1 MSNVETE
8 KLDFT
13 LDGSPDGDVHL
24 LKDYRIPTPTVDT
37 DYGKVPMYVNSTLFQ
52 WTKHVSAAEAT
63 ATAATETYA
72 ASQGWGELSAS
83 FSDVSPHGL
92 VKVLYSYR
100 PTKSF
105 SVRFANDG
113 STYRAIKYRGAWL
126 NANDAGIIQSG
137 DTALLWFDGSVL
149 HLITVDRRD
158 RCDEMLDDGAY
169 YPNAVQDRNGNW
181 YGAVVIGKQVW
192 LAENLKTRNR
202 SDWTTIPVGGT
213 TASDSTPYCY
223 YPNGQSYR
231 VDDYGLLYNWAA
243 AMDGGSASSQ
253 NPSGVQGLSPDG
265 WHIPSEAE
273 FDQLL
278 NYVASKPKF
287 LADEIT
293 TNAVAKSLA
302 ARSGWNTS
310 TNTNAVGN
318 NPSQNNK
325 TLFGAKATG
334 TFNHEGSIGNFGSST
349 IFWTTTPDSS
359 QAKGKYIGT
368 MNPTVI
374 SGSFNKG
381 SGFAIRC
388 VCDLSPDE
396 FRAWYVTQYG
406 SLQHHLQE
414 KNKTYYGYCY
424 YDETMEGGVVSMLN
438 DDFNY
443 QIEEALVVLNIGYD
457 VNGDEFFYYTTD
469 GSSYTRMYLMYQGA
483 ESIPAHVINEG
494 DTCVFQYIG
503 GYLILLCVDRWG
515 SEILGKQDALVG
527 SGNGQN
533 IKTVFGSSL
542 PGSGNIDNVG
552 VCNSAEYADALTASV
567 DGFAIRDGAI
577 AHIRF
582 VNGIKTNDQSTYPKT
597 LNINNTGAKSL
608 MVWGTPN
615 DFRYG
620 SGWLVSNQ
628 IVASVVY
635 LAGTL
640 NYSEGYYLFATDI
653 DLYRMRSLLN
663 SKLSASDLKTINDQ
677 SLVGSG
683 NISIPNGVLHCVFT
697 FNTGSTTRG
706 LIDKTTTEILAA
718 ANDGKAVICS
728 VSNASEIYNLVSKNT
743 LTFCRILSRSVKILT
758 YDSAN
763 ENWAC
768 ATISLQE
775 SLVSGTTIKTI
786 NNESLL
792 GSGNIDAS
800 KFIVLTP
807 NVVTGGYK
815 LSKSPSELIDLYDAG
830 ICVIVAVNGSY
841 FYRNSRGAAD
851 FIAFSGTSSI
861 KLFFYYSSDED
872 GVDTIW
878 KITTKDIQRQLTSGT
893 TIKTVN
899 GNNLLGS
906 GNIELGKGIITGSAT
921 SLSGSNA
928 QATLNQSGADLENG
942 AFLMI
947 SFSVDM
953 PAGGRINVANT
964 VINNSDILWNGSTLP
979 AGAIN
984 AGDTCMLYYNYAG
997 GTNLTFLLFNSGWG
1011 ATLMDND
1018 TV

>member
-1 MSNVETE
+1 MANVETE

-83 FSDVSPHGL
+83 LSDVSPHGL

-113 STYRAIKYRGAWL
+113 STYRGIKYRGAWL

-223 YPNGQSYR
+223 YPNGQSYS

-359 QAKGKYIGT
+359 QAKGKYIGN
-368 MNPTVI
+368 MNTTVV

-424 YDETMEGGVVSMLN
+424 YDDTLEGGVVSMLN

-443 QIEEALVVLNIGYD
+443 QIEEALVVLNISYD

-515 SEILGKQDALVG
+515 SEILGKQDVLVG
-527 SGNGQN
+527 SGTGQN
-533 IKTVFGSSL
+533 IKT
-542 PGSGNIDNVG
+542 
-552 VCNSAEYADALTASV
+552 
-567 DGFAIRDGAI
+567 
-577 AHIRF
+577 
-582 VNGIKTNDQSTYPKT
+582 
-597 LNINNTGAKSL
+597 
-608 MVWGTPN
+608 
-615 DFRYG
+615 
-620 SGWLVSNQ
+620 
-628 IVASVVY
+628 
-635 LAGTL
+635 
-640 NYSEGYYLFATDI
+640 
-653 DLYRMRSLLN
+653 
-663 SKLSASDLKTINDQ
+663 IND
-677 SLVGSG
+677 
-683 NISIPNGVLHCVFT
+683 T
-697 FNTGSTTRG
+697 
-706 LIDKTTTEILAA
+706 
-718 ANDGKAVICS
+718 
-728 VSNASEIYNLVSKNT
+728 
-743 LTFCRILSRSVKILT
+743 
-758 YDSAN
+758 
-763 ENWAC
+763 
-768 ATISLQE
+768 
-775 SLVSGTTIKTI
+775 
-786 NNESLL
+786 SLL
-792 GSGNIDAS
+792 GSGNINIATSAVSVNVINIAPNVSGPTFGGMNYPRRSIANYADGVVAQTVGFNTNYKNIPQYVLLNNTENSNDVLITIGDILYNNAS
-800 KFIVLTP
+800 VDVIIRSTNIMNNNQIVLKA
-807 NVVTGGYK
+807 GYSMEFEYIVHETYSAK
-815 LSKSPSELIDLYDAG
+815 YG
-830 ICVIVAVNGSY
+830 ILKCNY
-841 FYRNSRGAAD
+841 
-851 FIAFSGTSSI
+851 
-861 KLFFYYSSDED
+861 
-872 GVDTIW
+872 
-878 KITTKDIQRQLTSGT
+878 
-893 TIKTVN
+893 
-899 GNNLLGS
+899 
-906 GNIELGKGIITGSAT
+906 GIYLDSM
-921 SLSGSNA
+921 
-928 QATLNQSGADLENG
+928 D
-942 AFLMI
+942 
-947 SFSVDM
+947 DM
-953 PAGGRINVANT
+953 YV
-964 VINNSDILWNGSTLP
+964 
-979 AGAIN
+979 
-984 AGDTCMLYYNYAG
+984 
-997 GTNLTFLLFNSGWG
+997 
-1011 ATLMDND
+1011 
-1018 TV
+1018 

>member
-1 MSNVETE
+1 MANVETE

-83 FSDVSPHGL
+83 LADVSPYGL
-92 VKVLYSYR
+92 IKVLYSYR

-113 STYRAIKYRGAWL
+113 STYRAIKYRGSWL

-137 DTALLWFDGSVL
+137 DTALLWYDGSVL

-334 TFNHEGSIGNFGSST
+334 TFNYEGSIGNFGSST

-374 SGSFNKG
+374 SGSFNKE

-424 YDETMEGGVVSMLN
+424 YDETMKGGVVSMLN

-663 SKLSASDLKTINDQ
+663 SKLSASDLKTIN
-677 SLVGSG
+677 G
-683 NISIPNGVLHCVFT
+683 N
-697 FNTGSTTRG
+697 
-706 LIDKTTTEILAA
+706 
-718 ANDGKAVICS
+718 
-728 VSNASEIYNLVSKNT
+728 
-743 LTFCRILSRSVKILT
+743 
-758 YDSAN
+758 
-763 ENWAC
+763 
-768 ATISLQE
+768 
-775 SLVSGTTIKTI
+775 
-786 NNESLL
+786 SLL
-792 GSGNIDAS
+792 GSGDITIPPDVVYV
-800 KFIVLTP
+800 KFRFNSGSTT
-807 NVVTGGYK
+807 TGTMNFTMAEIYAMRT
-815 LSKSPSELIDLYDAG
+815 AG
-830 ICVIVAVNGSY
+830 IKVCCNVADVHIYEMAMCDRMVNSY
-841 FYRNSRGAAD
+841 LCTFTR
-851 FIAFSGTSSI
+851 IFSGT
-861 KLFFYYSSDED
+861 KLQVIAYDTNANNGNWTYSES
-872 GVDTIW
+872 
-878 KITTKDIQRQLTSGT
+878 DIQAALIGSGT
-893 TIKTVN
+893 GQNLKTVN

>member
-1 MSNVETE
+1 MANVETE

-83 FSDVSPHGL
+83 LSDVSPHGL

-113 STYRAIKYRGAWL
+113 STYRGIKYRGAWL

-318 NPSQNNK
+318 NQSANNK
-325 TLFGAKATG
+325 TLFGAKPTG
-334 TFNHEGSIGNFGSST
+334 TFSHEGSIGNFGSST

-368 MNPTVI
+368 MNTTVV

-381 SGFAIRC
+381 SGFAVRC

-443 QIEEALVVLNIGYD
+443 QIEEALVVLNISYD

-527 SGNGQN
+527 SGTGQN
-533 IKTVFGSSL
+533 IKTVMGASL

-552 VCNSAEYADALTASV
+552 VCDSAEYASALVASV
-567 DGFAIRDGAI
+567 DGFTLRDGAV

-582 VNGIKTNDQSTYPKT
+582 NHGIKANAQSTWPKT
-597 LNINNTGAKSL
+597 LNINNTGAKNL
-608 MVWGTPN
+608 TVWGDPN
-615 DFRYG
+615 NFTYG
-620 SGWLVSNQ
+620 SSWLVTDF
-628 IVASVVY
+628 IVASVIY

-640 NYSEGYYLFATDI
+640 NYPEGYYLFATSI
-653 DLYRMRSLLN
+653 DLYRIRNLYLNKQNALPSYSNKAGNVLAVNSGATGLEWIPSPGLLVCTFSYSGSVFSCDKTPEEIVTAYQAGWSVIGLLLDRAYFCIKADGTNNDIVIKFLFAGTSSSNSVIYGVTCNEMRYINSAWSLTGDFSLQ
-663 SKLSASDLKTINDQ
+663 KLLVGSGTGQNIKTIND
-677 SLVGSG
+677 
-683 NISIPNGVLHCVFT
+683 T
-697 FNTGSTTRG
+697 
-706 LIDKTTTEILAA
+706 
-718 ANDGKAVICS
+718 
-728 VSNASEIYNLVSKNT
+728 
-743 LTFCRILSRSVKILT
+743 
-758 YDSAN
+758 
-763 ENWAC
+763 
-768 ATISLQE
+768 
-775 SLVSGTTIKTI
+775 
-786 NNESLL
+786 SLL
-792 GSGNIDAS
+792 GSGNI
-800 KFIVLTP
+800 
-807 NVVTGGYK
+807 
-815 LSKSPSELIDLYDAG
+815 
-830 ICVIVAVNGSY
+830 
-841 FYRNSRGAAD
+841 
-851 FIAFSGTSSI
+851 
-861 KLFFYYSSDED
+861 
-872 GVDTIW
+872 
-878 KITTKDIQRQLTSGT
+878 
-893 TIKTVN
+893 
-899 GNNLLGS
+899 
-906 GNIELGKGIITGSAT
+906 NIAT
-921 SLSGSNA
+921 SA
-928 QATLNQSGADLENG
+928 V
-942 AFLMI
+942 
-947 SFSVDM
+947 SV
-953 PAGGRINVANT
+953 T
-964 VINNSDILWNGSTLP
+964 VINIEPNVSGPTFGGMNYPRRSIANYADGVVAQTVGFNTNYKNIPQYVLLNNTENSNDVLITIGDILYNNASVDVIIRSTNIMNNNQIVLK
-979 AGAIN
+979 AGYSMEFEYIVHETYSAKYGILK
-984 AGDTCMLYYNYAG
+984 CNYG
-997 GTNLTFLLFNSGWG
+997 IYLDS
-1011 ATLMDND
+1011 MDD
-1018 TV
+1018 MYV

>member
-1 MSNVETE
+1 MANVETE

-83 FSDVSPHGL
+83 LSDVSPHGL

-113 STYRAIKYRGAWL
+113 STYRGIKYRGAWL

-223 YPNGQSYR
+223 YPNGQSYS

-359 QAKGKYIGT
+359 QAKGKYIGN
-368 MNPTVI
+368 MNTTVV

-424 YDETMEGGVVSMLN
+424 YDDTLEGGVVSMLN
-438 DDFNY
+438 DDFDY
-443 QIEEALVVLNIGYD
+443 QIEEALVVLNISYD

-515 SEILGKQDALVG
+515 SEILGKQDVLVG
-527 SGNGQN
+527 SGTGQN
-533 IKTVFGSSL
+533 IKT
-542 PGSGNIDNVG
+542 
-552 VCNSAEYADALTASV
+552 
-567 DGFAIRDGAI
+567 
-577 AHIRF
+577 
-582 VNGIKTNDQSTYPKT
+582 
-597 LNINNTGAKSL
+597 
-608 MVWGTPN
+608 
-615 DFRYG
+615 
-620 SGWLVSNQ
+620 
-628 IVASVVY
+628 
-635 LAGTL
+635 
-640 NYSEGYYLFATDI
+640 
-653 DLYRMRSLLN
+653 
-663 SKLSASDLKTINDQ
+663 IND
-677 SLVGSG
+677 
-683 NISIPNGVLHCVFT
+683 T
-697 FNTGSTTRG
+697 
-706 LIDKTTTEILAA
+706 
-718 ANDGKAVICS
+718 
-728 VSNASEIYNLVSKNT
+728 
-743 LTFCRILSRSVKILT
+743 
-758 YDSAN
+758 
-763 ENWAC
+763 
-768 ATISLQE
+768 
-775 SLVSGTTIKTI
+775 
-786 NNESLL
+786 SLL
-792 GSGNIDAS
+792 GSGNINIATSAVSVNVINIAPNVSGPTFGGMNYPRRSIANYADGVVAQTVGFNTNYKNIPQYVLLNNTENSNDVLITIGDILYNNAS
-800 KFIVLTP
+800 VDVIIRSTNIMNNNQIVLKA
-807 NVVTGGYK
+807 GYSMEFEYIVHETYSAK
-815 LSKSPSELIDLYDAG
+815 YG
-830 ICVIVAVNGSY
+830 ILKCNY
-841 FYRNSRGAAD
+841 
-851 FIAFSGTSSI
+851 
-861 KLFFYYSSDED
+861 
-872 GVDTIW
+872 
-878 KITTKDIQRQLTSGT
+878 
-893 TIKTVN
+893 
-899 GNNLLGS
+899 
-906 GNIELGKGIITGSAT
+906 GIYLDSM
-921 SLSGSNA
+921 
-928 QATLNQSGADLENG
+928 D
-942 AFLMI
+942 
-947 SFSVDM
+947 DM
-953 PAGGRINVANT
+953 YV
-964 VINNSDILWNGSTLP
+964 
-979 AGAIN
+979 
-984 AGDTCMLYYNYAG
+984 
-997 GTNLTFLLFNSGWG
+997 
-1011 ATLMDND
+1011 
-1018 TV
+1018 

>member
-1 MSNVETE
+1 MANVEKE

-24 LKDYRIPTPTVDT
+24 LKDYRIPTPTVDI

-83 FSDVSPHGL
+83 LSDVSPHGL

-113 STYRAIKYRGAWL
+113 STYRGIKYRGAWL

-223 YPNGQSYR
+223 YPNGQSYS

-359 QAKGKYIGT
+359 QAKGKYIGN
-368 MNPTVI
+368 MNTTVV

-424 YDETMEGGVVSMLN
+424 YDDTLEGGVVSMLN
-438 DDFNY
+438 DDFDY
-443 QIEEALVVLNIGYD
+443 QIEEALVVLNISYD

-515 SEILGKQDALVG
+515 SEILGKQDVLVG
-527 SGNGQN
+527 SGTGQN
-533 IKTVFGSSL
+533 IKT
-542 PGSGNIDNVG
+542 
-552 VCNSAEYADALTASV
+552 
-567 DGFAIRDGAI
+567 
-577 AHIRF
+577 
-582 VNGIKTNDQSTYPKT
+582 
-597 LNINNTGAKSL
+597 
-608 MVWGTPN
+608 
-615 DFRYG
+615 
-620 SGWLVSNQ
+620 
-628 IVASVVY
+628 
-635 LAGTL
+635 
-640 NYSEGYYLFATDI
+640 
-653 DLYRMRSLLN
+653 
-663 SKLSASDLKTINDQ
+663 IND
-677 SLVGSG
+677 
-683 NISIPNGVLHCVFT
+683 T
-697 FNTGSTTRG
+697 
-706 LIDKTTTEILAA
+706 
-718 ANDGKAVICS
+718 
-728 VSNASEIYNLVSKNT
+728 
-743 LTFCRILSRSVKILT
+743 
-758 YDSAN
+758 
-763 ENWAC
+763 
-768 ATISLQE
+768 
-775 SLVSGTTIKTI
+775 
-786 NNESLL
+786 SLL
-792 GSGNIDAS
+792 GSGNINIATSAVSVNVINIAPNVSGPTFGGMNYPRRSIANYADGVVAQTVGFNTNYKNIPQYVLLNNTENSNDVLITIGDILYNNAS
-800 KFIVLTP
+800 VDVIIRSTNIMNNNQIVLKA
-807 NVVTGGYK
+807 GYSMEFEYIVHETYSAK
-815 LSKSPSELIDLYDAG
+815 YG
-830 ICVIVAVNGSY
+830 ILKCNY
-841 FYRNSRGAAD
+841 
-851 FIAFSGTSSI
+851 
-861 KLFFYYSSDED
+861 
-872 GVDTIW
+872 
-878 KITTKDIQRQLTSGT
+878 
-893 TIKTVN
+893 
-899 GNNLLGS
+899 
-906 GNIELGKGIITGSAT
+906 GIYLDSM
-921 SLSGSNA
+921 
-928 QATLNQSGADLENG
+928 D
-942 AFLMI
+942 
-947 SFSVDM
+947 DM
-953 PAGGRINVANT
+953 YV
-964 VINNSDILWNGSTLP
+964 
-979 AGAIN
+979 
-984 AGDTCMLYYNYAG
+984 
-997 GTNLTFLLFNSGWG
+997 
-1011 ATLMDND
+1011 
-1018 TV
+1018 